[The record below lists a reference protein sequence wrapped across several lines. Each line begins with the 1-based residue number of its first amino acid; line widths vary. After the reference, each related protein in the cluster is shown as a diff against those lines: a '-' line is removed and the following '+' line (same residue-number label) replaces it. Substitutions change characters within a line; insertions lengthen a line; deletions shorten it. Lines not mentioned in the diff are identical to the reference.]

1 MALDRKA
8 LDLCVDEFS
17 QELSAL
23 SRRIHAHPELCFEER
38 QAAAWLGDCLERE
51 LGRPIERG
59 LAGLETAFRARVG
72 SGTPRIAIL
81 AEYDALPEIGHACGH
96 NLIAGSAV
104 GAFLALARHAPKL
117 SGSVEIIGTPA
128 EEGGGGKIKL
138 LEAGVFDG
146 IDAAMMFHPFDRDIL
161 AHPALCSMRLAMT
174 FQGVP
179 AHAAA
184 APFAGK
190 SALTACLE
198 TFRLIDS
205 QRVHFRDGVRVH
217 GIVTNGGQAVNVI
230 VEHAASE
237 FTLRAQTS
245 AELLRVKAIVLRC
258 ARGAALACDVEVSFK
273 EKLGYR
279 EMQNNLT
286 MARRFG
292 AALETLGRRAR
303 ESDPRVGAG
312 STDMGD
318 VSLRVPSIHPYL
330 AICDEGESLCH
341 EHRFAECAQSE
352 RGMATML
359 VAAKAMARTATDL
372 LEDPN
377 LLAEARRE
385 FEAMH

>member
-1 MALDRKA
+1 M
-8 LDLCVDEFS
+8 
-17 QELSAL
+17 
-23 SRRIHAHPELCFEER
+23 
-38 QAAAWLGDCLERE
+38 
-51 LGRPIERG
+51 
-59 LAGLETAFRARVG
+59 
-72 SGTPRIAIL
+72 
-81 AEYDALPEIGHACGH
+81 
-96 NLIAGSAV
+96 
-104 GAFLALARHAPKL
+104 
-117 SGSVEIIGTPA
+117 
-128 EEGGGGKIKL
+128 
-138 LEAGVFDG
+138 
-146 IDAAMMFHPFDRDIL
+146 
-161 AHPALCSMRLAMT
+161 
-174 FQGVP
+174 
-179 AHAAA
+179 
-184 APFAGK
+184 
-190 SALTACLE
+190 
-198 TFRLIDS
+198 
-205 QRVHFRDGVRVH
+205 
-217 GIVTNGGQAVNVI
+217 
-230 VEHAASE
+230 
-237 FTLRAQTS
+237 
-245 AELLRVKAIVLRC
+245 
-258 ARGAALACDVEVSFK
+258 ACDVEVSFK

-292 AALETLGRRAR
+292 AALETLGRSAR